1 MNRQESAKT
10 SGKLAFLKLFLLLLL
25 LGMMLMGKMD
35 LKMGKMR
42 RSLDDEMMSE
52 SLGQMNTVNME
63 RSTDEVIE
71 KKEDRFSIRRQILE
85 LGCKNLQKMQELVD
99 EGDFDKLLKFHEDIY
114 NRKYMKSDPK
124 NVCRGPSASKKP
136 DESRAKLEDVR
147 HKVNI
152 FYEDITNMTI
162 CLPPKAGTTNFQ
174 DALAQLR
181 GRHGRG
187 ILPRLQNSDYRD
199 ASDAISKT
207 KLFVLNTRNP
217 FERVLSAW
225 RDKFS
230 SSASESRQDLYKAS
244 INVFEE
250 EPAPDGYV
258 SSFPAFV
265 NHLAA
270 NPSEFTRNRHWRS
283 TYYHCSPC
291 HFPYELITHLET
303 IDEDFPRVWEELGH
317 EMPKMKEQYKQSPMK
332 SKDASFYYRDIS
344 SDVVKKLYINY
355 YQDFVLFGYSPDLVK
370 RVIRASNSNKPADL
384 NKQKMSR
391 ALMNFEDQTFL
402 NEICY

>member
-1 MNRQESAKT
+1 
-10 SGKLAFLKLFLLLLL
+10 
-25 LGMMLMGKMD
+25 MGKMN

-52 SLGQMNTVNME
+52 SPRQMNNVNME

-71 KKEDRFSIRRQILE
+71 QKKESEDRFSIRRQILE
-85 LGCKNLQKMQELVD
+85 LGCENLRKMQELVD
-99 EGDFDKLLKFHEDIY
+99 EGDFDKLLKFHEDIF
-114 NRKYMKSDPK
+114 NRKNIKSDPK
-124 NVCRGPSASKKP
+124 NSCKGPSASKKP
-136 DESRAKLEDVR
+136 DESRAKLEDAR

-181 GRHGRG
+181 GLHGRG

-244 INVFEE
+244 IDVFQEE
-250 EPAPDGYV
+250 AAPDGYV

-317 EMPKMKEQYKQSPMK
+317 EMPKMKEQYKQSPTK
-332 SKDASFYYRDIS
+332 SKDASFYYRDIPT
-344 SDVVKKLYINY
+344 DVVKKLYIVR
-355 YQDFVLFGYSPDLVK
+355 QK
-370 RVIRASNSNKPADL
+370 IL
-384 NKQKMSR
+384 N
-391 ALMNFEDQTFL
+391 
-402 NEICY
+402 